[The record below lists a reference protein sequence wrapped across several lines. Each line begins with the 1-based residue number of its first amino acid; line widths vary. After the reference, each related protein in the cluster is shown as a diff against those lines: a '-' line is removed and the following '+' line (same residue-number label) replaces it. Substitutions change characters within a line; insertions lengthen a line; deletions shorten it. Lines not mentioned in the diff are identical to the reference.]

1 MVNYQRTII
10 QILSL
15 TKGSVMPYITDKEA
29 KKFKELLDEVKRR
42 EKMDELAEKVF
53 LSDLIERTKL
63 TLLDLRKGRGPVE
76 AYAIQFVKIM
86 KKTFKEE
93 KINIFWFNWK
103 DFKEYVT
110 TACLTLNNY
119 GNIVLKKAFRERC
132 RDYGIYTKILRKRG
146 VIKVWE
152 GEPVKRTKK

>member
-1 MVNYQRTII
+1 
-10 QILSL
+10 
-15 TKGSVMPYITDKEA
+15 MPNITDKEY
-29 KKFKELLDEVKRR
+29 KKLKEAFEELHERK
-42 EKMDELAEKVF
+42 KMDELKEKVF

-63 TLLDLRKGRGPVE
+63 TLLDLQKGRGPVE

-86 KKTFKEE
+86 KKTFREE
-93 KINIFWFNWK
+93 KINVFWFNWK

-110 TACLTLNNY
+110 DACLTLNNI